1 MRTLCLVHRRLQ
13 NNRVLKTTKESPERE
28 QRHSNNRTIKI
39 GKIMKHQSI
48 IRVLDLSILHNKY
61 VKGPDCV
68 IYDLI
73 YLSLI

>member
-1 MRTLCLVHRRLQ
+1 MHTLCLVHGWLQ
-13 NNRVLKTTKESPERE
+13 NNRVLKRTKESPERE
-28 QRHSNNRTIKI
+28 QRCSNNRTIKI
-39 GKIMKHQSI
+39 GKIMKHQST
-48 IRVLDLSILHNKY
+48 IRLPDLSILYNKY

>member
-1 MRTLCLVHRRLQ
+1 
-13 NNRVLKTTKESPERE
+13 
-28 QRHSNNRTIKI
+28 
-39 GKIMKHQSI
+39 MKHQST
-48 IRVLDLSILHNKY
+48 IRLSDLSILYNKY